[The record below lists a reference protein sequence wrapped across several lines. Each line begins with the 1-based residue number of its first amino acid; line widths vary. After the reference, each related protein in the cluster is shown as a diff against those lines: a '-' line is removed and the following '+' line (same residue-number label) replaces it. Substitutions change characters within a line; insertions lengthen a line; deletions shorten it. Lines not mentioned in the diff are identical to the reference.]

1 MIIKKIQCAL
11 TELIKVN
18 KSDENFVPIFFWLKK
33 CKVKYL
39 IQTEPSDP
47 SGRTK

>member
-18 KSDENFVPIFFWLKK
+18 KSDESFVGVNIFYITSIINTLPNSS
-33 CKVKYL
+33 KYI
-39 IQTEPSDP
+39 IQQ
-47 SGRTK
+47 